1 MFKNETKVLYQKLEE
16 NLRRPISFIELV
28 PELSPESEKSTYK
41 NTQNLCHF
49 EDISSRKNF
58 AKTIDRVYED
68 RQTIIRREN
77 DKPMMLI
84 SLEDYNAIEE
94 TAYLLRSPANAER
107 LRASI
112 KQYEQGKTV
121 KKNLLES

>member
-1 MFKNETKVLYQKLEE
+1 VKRVLIKTHKICVILKILALVRILLKL
-16 NLRRPISFIELV
+16 LIGFMKIVKL
-28 PELSPESEKSTYK
+28 L
-41 NTQNLCHF
+41 L
-49 EDISSRKNF
+49 D
-58 AKTIDRVYED
+58 
-68 RQTIIRREN
+68 EN